1 MYKYVMAALIAA
13 AALPVQAQDVLQ
25 CVDTAVTGFKWEQ
38 GAAGP
43 PRVTAFQAQRFTVQ
57 LASMERRTIQWP
69 TLSQP
74 WDYECVPSVP
84 GRALVCASTALPGLN
99 PIIFNGDRFE
109 RVGNYGAHVGGD
121 PDLYVAY
128 GTCTR
133 P

>member
-1 MYKYVMAALIAA
+1 VKRYVMAALIAA
-13 AALPVQAQDVLQ
+13 LALPAQAQDVLQ
-25 CVDTAVTGFKWEQ
+25 CVDTAVTGFKWE

-74 WDYECVPSVP
+74 WDYECMPSVP

-109 RVGNYGAHVGGD
+109 RVGNYSAHVGGD

>member
-1 MYKYVMAALIAA
+1 MKRHVMAMLIVA
-13 AALPVQAQDVLQ
+13 AALPAQAQDALQ
-25 CVDTAVTGFKWEQ
+25 CDDAAVTGFTWEQ
-38 GAAGP
+38 GAAAP
-43 PRVTAFQAQRFTVQ
+43 PRVTAFQPQRFTVQ
-57 LASMERRTIQWP
+57 VASMERRTIKWQ
-69 TLSQP
+69 TLSEP

-99 PIIFNGDRFE
+99 PVIFNGDRFE

-128 GTCTR
+128 GTCMR